1 MMAESAAFEEL
12 SWKPHVVTTTSMFWP
27 ELSHVSLWPTRSL
40 ENVAFYLGTLLP
52 GARVE
57 QILDWQNSNPFNN
70 THIKNIIRDVIDP
83 KESELLDIPVIL
95 ANDKVRE

>member
-1 MMAESAAFEEL
+1 
-12 SWKPHVVTTTSMFWP
+12 MFGP